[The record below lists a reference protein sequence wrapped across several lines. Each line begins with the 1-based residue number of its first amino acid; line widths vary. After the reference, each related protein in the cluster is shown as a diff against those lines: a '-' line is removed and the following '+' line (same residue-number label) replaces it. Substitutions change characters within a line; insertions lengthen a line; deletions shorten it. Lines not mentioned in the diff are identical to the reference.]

1 MYSKTQIKNLISL
14 NYKDNKLLLYKFL
27 ISNKKIVL
35 KNNFGIM
42 WFEHMTFCPQSRHAV
57 CYVFTSGA

>member
-1 MYSKTQIKNLISL
+1 MYSKTQIKNLLSL

-27 ISNKKIVL
+27 ISKKIVL

-42 WFEHMTFCPQSRHAV
+42 WFEHMTFCSQSRHAV
-57 CYVFTSGA
+57 C